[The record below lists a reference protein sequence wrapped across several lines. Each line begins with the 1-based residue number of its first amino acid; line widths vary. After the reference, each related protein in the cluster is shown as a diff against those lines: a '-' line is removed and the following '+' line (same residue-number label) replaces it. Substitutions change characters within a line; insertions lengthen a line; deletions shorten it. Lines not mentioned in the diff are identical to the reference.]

1 MNIKI
6 HIAEPYKNDI
16 QLKKLIDNLPDSF
29 SNVGEMLWN
38 GRNKIKAFKMEC
50 GKELVIKKFK
60 TLNPIQRIIYALRP
74 HKAHKAYING
84 IELIKRGFHTPY
96 PIAYVEIRNWQF
108 IKDAYYICERN
119 DMPPIE
125 DLLYRDDWDNNL
137 ASAFALFAV
146 QLHKQGI
153 LHHDLNDTNVRFTN
167 DGNKYEF
174 SLIDINRMSFYDSI
188 DDIPMKER
196 IENLTRFT
204 GRIDL
209 FEHVA
214 REYAK
219 NCGLPIE
226 EWTKEAVEQK
236 KRHDRNWYRRKRI
249 LHPFR
254 KK

>member
-1 MNIKI
+1 
-6 HIAEPYKNDI
+6 
-16 QLKKLIDNLPDSF
+16 
-29 SNVGEMLWN
+29 
-38 GRNKIKAFKMEC
+38 
-50 GKELVIKKFK
+50 
-60 TLNPIQRIIYALRP
+60 
-74 HKAHKAYING
+74 
-84 IELIKRGFHTPY
+84 
-96 PIAYVEIRNWQF
+96 
-108 IKDAYYICERN
+108 
-119 DMPPIE
+119 
-125 DLLYRDDWDNNL
+125 
-137 ASAFALFAV
+137 
-146 QLHKQGI
+146 
-153 LHHDLNDTNVRFTN
+153 
-167 DGNKYEF
+167 
-174 SLIDINRMSFYDSI
+174 
-188 DDIPMKER
+188 MKER